1 MLWENAGH
9 QTRPTVLLL
18 MYGSFHLPWPSLGL
32 YEKWVCKTKNS
43 QGQNCLF
50 LIWPSPH
57 VALVVKNLP
66 VNAGNVRDKG
76 SIPGSGRSPGG
87 GHGNPLQFLCLE
99 NPVDRGAWGGYSSQ
113 GCKKLDMT
121 EQLSTHSTVIR
132 ARSLFLFLEDRV
144 ETTQEG
150 HRALAEKGAVN
161 GVSVQCYQ

>member
-9 QTRPTVLLL
+9 QTWPTVLLL

-32 YEKWVCKTKNS
+32 YEEWVCKTKNS

-66 VNAGNVRDKG
+66 VNAGNVRDTG

-121 EQLSTHSTVIR
+121 EQLSMHNAQHSSNSKV
-132 ARSLFLFLEDRV
+132 F
-144 ETTQEG
+144 
-150 HRALAEKGAVN
+150 
-161 GVSVQCYQ
+161 VSVSRGPGRNNTRGTQGTCWEGGCKWS